1 MTPLIAAMAA
11 MAVLGG
17 VLLVIS
23 GARPAPVPNSP
34 TGTLMFPARRR
45 QQLLSGPDRL
55 SPRTRVLALAGLAAG
70 GCVWLLTGW
79 LIAVV
84 IAPVAFAGLPVLL
97 MTNEGGASINRL
109 EAMEEWTR
117 SLAGVLT
124 VGVGLEQAIIATLR
138 STPDPIRPE
147 VATLVARLR
156 ARWTTGAALRAFADD
171 LDDATGDLIASS
183 LLLGASRRGT
193 GLASVLEGLAQ
204 TVAEDVRIRRA
215 IEADRAKPRA
225 AARWITLL
233 TVGVLVLMPLN
244 SDYIAPYGTPFG
256 QLVLTLLL
264 AAYIGCLRWL
274 RQMARGTRLPRFIGT
289 SISGPGVVRR

>member
-1 MTPLIAAMAA
+1 VTPLLAALAA

-17 VLLVIS
+17 LLLVAA
-23 GARPAPVPNSP
+23 GARAVPV
-34 TGTLMFPARRR
+34 TAAPARDGLLAGRSR
-45 QQLLSGPDRL
+45 QLLTGWGRW
-55 SPRTRVLALAGLAAG
+55 SPRTRILGVAGLATGAA
-70 GCVWLLTGW
+70 VWLLSGW
-79 LIAVV
+79 AVAVV
-84 IAPVAFAGLPVLL
+84 LVPAAFLGVPVLL
-97 MTNEGGASINRL
+97 LAGDGRASITRL

-147 VATLVARLR
+147 VSTLVARLR
-156 ARWTTGAALRAFADD
+156 ARWTTAAALRAFADD

-233 TVGVLVLMPLN
+233 TVGVLVVMAVS
-244 SDYIAPYGTPFG
+244 SDYITPYRTPFG
-256 QLVLTLLL
+256 QLVLGVLL
-264 AAYIGCLRWL
+264 AAYAGCLWWMRSI
-274 RQMARGTRLPRFIGT
+274 ARGSRLPRFIGARAQ
-289 SISGPGVVRR
+289 SQGVGRR